1 MWKIYESTVDEL
13 FLSQI
18 EPEQRQGFA
27 DALERTA
34 GLAMEASVQTR
45 SRRKS

>member
-1 MWKIYESTVDEL
+1 VDEL

-18 EPEQRQGFA
+18 EPEQRQAFA

-34 GLAMEASVQTR
+34 GLAMEAGAQTR
-45 SRRKS
+45 SRRKV

>member
-1 MWKIYESTVDEL
+1 VDEL

-18 EPEQRQGFA
+18 EPEQRQCFA

-34 GLAMEASVQTR
+34 GLAMDAGVQTR
-45 SRRKS
+45 SRRKT

>member
-1 MWKIYESTVDEL
+1 MDEL

-18 EPEQRQGFA
+18 EPGQRRAFA

-34 GLAMEASVQTR
+34 GLAMDAGVPTR
-45 SRRKS
+45 SRGKR

>member
-18 EPEQRQGFA
+18 EPEQRQVFA
-27 DALERTA
+27 DTLERTA
-34 GLAMEASVQTR
+34 TLAVR
-45 SRRKS
+45 SRSKI